1 MVDIHPIGMTNR
13 EPLFLKAAAA
23 EYLRWIDWL
32 SDHPFTTQVR
42 ANFVEEIKTAVYAA
56 AEHPDRYPLEGWND
70 FRRVGPTPIYK
81 FKIVYAV
88 REGRVLI
95 VAVSHPSRRP
105 RHWTRRKLTS

>member
-1 MVDIHPIGMTNR
+1 MVDTVPIGMNR

-23 EYLRWIDWL
+23 EYLHWADWL
-32 SDHPFTTQVR
+32 EKHPFTTQVR
-42 ANFVEEIKTAVYAA
+42 ANFVDEIETAVYAA
-56 AEHPDRYPLEGWND
+56 AEHPHRYPLEGWKD

-88 REGRVLI
+88 REETVLI

-105 RHWTRRKLTS
+105 RYWTRRKLTS